1 MPRPLRVAVPPSVV
15 EQPPH
20 TSTGR
25 IWRRAVDGMRA
36 QGIDVVVR
44 TPGRLHLR
52 RPDVWLT
59 DGHQGPLDVDR
70 PLVVHLHEA
79 AWSDPETQP
88 MFDPTFLAAQAT
100 ASAAAAGAATRILTV
115 SASSRDQIVASYGVD
130 PADVDVAYN
139 GIDHDVY
146 RPGAL
151 LTTRVPRPYV
161 LFVSSVHPRKNLGVL
176 REAMGR
182 VGADRSLSLVLVA
195 GPAPDRADSGELLA
209 AAAAPIPGV
218 EQVVNLAGASDD
230 VVAGL
235 MASAAVF
242 CLPSLM
248 EGFGMAVA
256 EAMACGAPCIVSNRG
271 SLPEVVGDTAVV
283 VEPTVDA
290 VTEALIRLLD
300 DPPTARDLAS
310 RAMQRSRRFTW
321 EAMVDGW
328 VGCLQRAADA

>member
-1 MPRPLRVAVPPSVV
+1 MPRPLRVAIPPSVV
-15 EQPPH
+15 AQPPH
-20 TSTGR
+20 TSAGR
-25 IWRRAVDGMRA
+25 IWRRAVDGM
-36 QGIDVVVR
+36 QQKGLDVVVR
-44 TPGRLHLR
+44 RPGRLHLR

-79 AWSDPETQP
+79 AWGDPETRP
-88 MFDPTFLAAQAT
+88 MFDQSFLDAQAT
-100 ASAAAAGAATRILTV
+100 ASAEAAAAATRILTV
-115 SASSRDQIVASYGVD
+115 SESSRAQIVASYGVD
-130 PADVDVAYN
+130 AGTVDVAYN

-151 LTTRVPRPYV
+151 LRTRVPRPYV

-176 REAMGR
+176 REALGR
-182 VGADRSLSLVLVA
+182 VGSDRSLSLVLVA
-195 GPAPDRADSGELLA
+195 GPAPDRADSRELEE

-218 EQVVNLAGASDD
+218 EHVVNLAGAPDA

-235 MASAAVF
+235 MGGAAVF

-256 EAMACGAPCIVSNRG
+256 EAMACGAPCVVSNRG
-271 SLPEVVGDTAVV
+271 SLPEVVGDAAVV

-290 VTEALIRLLD
+290 LADALVALLD
-300 DPPTARDLAS
+300 DPAGARELAS
-310 RAMQRSRRFTW
+310 RAMQRSHRFTW
-321 EAMVDGW
+321 DAMVDAW
-328 VGCLQRAADA
+328 IRCLRQAAAA